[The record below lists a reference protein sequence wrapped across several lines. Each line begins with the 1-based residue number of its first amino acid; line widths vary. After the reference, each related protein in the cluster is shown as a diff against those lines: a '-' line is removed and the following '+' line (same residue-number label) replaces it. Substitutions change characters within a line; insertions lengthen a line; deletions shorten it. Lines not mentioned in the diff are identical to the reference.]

1 MSSNIVEQHIPS
13 HPPLE
18 ILEASTRCNLFPMK
32 SYPIS
37 SFSSAGCR
45 CCNLHQ
51 CRDGDEVWSFL
62 CPIQQWSDFDNRT
75 GPRTSLKFLNDLW
88 RWPEHVILYKMRNLC
103 NWKLCRIL
111 DIYIFHYISN
121 NFSKESK
128 DRYTIYIYIYTYL
141 QRIYIYTY
149 TYLQRIHIY
158 IYMLHF
164 KEASSCVFGSLPPQK
179 VVVKIFPGEGDT
191 QTLST
196 RYFSRVLWLAPSS
209 DAWIFRGFF
218 QVKIVVKIFFHHQN
232 HMSHEIKNTGCLGF
246 I

>member
-128 DRYTIYIYIYTYL
+128 DRYTIYIYIYVFTTYIYIHI
-141 QRIYIYTY
+141 RIYNVYIYIYICSIS
-149 TYLQRIHIY
+149 RKH
-158 IYMLHF
+158 LHVF
-164 KEASSCVFGSLPPQK
+164 LVPFPPKKLWWKSSQEKAIPRPCPPVTSLVFCGLHQAP
-179 VVVKIFPGEGDT
+179 
-191 QTLST
+191 TLGFFVD
-196 RYFSRVLWLAPSS
+196 FSRLKSW
-209 DAWIFRGFF
+209 WRFF
-218 QVKIVVKIFFHHQN
+218 STTKITWAMKSKTRVV
-232 HMSHEIKNTGCLGF
+232 
-246 I
+246 

>member
-128 DRYTIYIYIYTYL
+128 DRYTIYIYTYL
-141 QRIYIYTY
+141 QRIYIYVFTTY
-149 TYLQRIHIY
+149 IYIRIYNVYIY
-158 IYMLHF
+158 IYAPFQGSIFMCF
-164 KEASSCVFGSLPPQK
+164 WFPSPPKSCGENLPRRRRYPDLVHPLLLSCFVACTK
-179 VVVKIFPGEGDT
+179 LRRLDFSWIFPG
-191 QTLST
+191 
-196 RYFSRVLWLAPSS
+196 
-209 DAWIFRGFF
+209 
-218 QVKIVVKIFFHHQN
+218 
-232 HMSHEIKNTGCLGF
+232 
-246 I
+246 